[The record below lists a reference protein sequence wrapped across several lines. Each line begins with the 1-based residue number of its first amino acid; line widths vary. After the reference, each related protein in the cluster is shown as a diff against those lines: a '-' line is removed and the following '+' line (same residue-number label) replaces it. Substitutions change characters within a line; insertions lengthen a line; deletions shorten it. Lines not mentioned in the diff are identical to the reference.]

1 MFSRKKE
8 RNKQQKALNEGEEMG
23 RGRGGNGR
31 GRGGKR
37 RREERRG
44 RGGRGG
50 GGLLY
55 IPPFFSLLC
64 SRLLT

>member
-44 RGGRGG
+44 RGVGEVEDSFIF
-50 GGLLY
+50 L
-55 IPPFFSLLC
+55 PFFRFYVHAC
-64 SRLLT
+64 